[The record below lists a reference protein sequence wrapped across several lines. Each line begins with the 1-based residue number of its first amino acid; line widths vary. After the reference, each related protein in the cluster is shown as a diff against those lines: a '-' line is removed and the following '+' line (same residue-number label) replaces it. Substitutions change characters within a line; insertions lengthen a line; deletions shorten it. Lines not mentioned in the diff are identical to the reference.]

1 MTEFRTKTT
10 LALQL
15 SEITNI
21 NVEVLRGTRPLKS
34 ICVAQ
39 KMSWASQRITTRIED
54 QAYSLLGIFDLNMP
68 LLYGEEDKA
77 FMRLQD
83 EIIRS
88 TADLS
93 ILAWSLPESQKGW
106 PSEDE
111 YYDPNQDSTIDP
123 REPYLCGLLARTPSD
138 FQQCGNYERYFE
150 GGLRE
155 FSSTNLG
162 IRTRVRF
169 VEMKQANNTYAL
181 CFPVQCTSDGAPLC
195 IRLRAVSRAD
205 YLRRDPW
212 NLYEYDGS
220 SVRHPLHER
229 YLLKDFP
236 SDWKWPAS
244 GLASLETTMQ
254 RLRSYVIRIR
264 PVRAGPSPNLLD
276 PAVKFDTR
284 ISPWPTDLYDHEDAI
299 FFVSRDTKRDYGIV
313 DMDINI
319 SFEGSL
325 CVHASVIMLGWSSN
339 SDIDQPYFGIIDRTR
354 HREVLETIRSQQT
367 DLGITSRDVLM
378 RLRENRVPQT
388 YSFLRDIN
396 RPNLVA
402 EVSLQQLPQSL
413 EPNNVSR
420 ELCLDLNVSFRVVE
434 KQDRTRGFIDRR
446 WRPLRDL

>member
-1 MTEFRTKTT
+1 
-10 LALQL
+10 
-15 SEITNI
+15 
-21 NVEVLRGTRPLKS
+21 
-34 ICVAQ
+34 
-39 KMSWASQRITTRIED
+39 
-54 QAYSLLGIFDLNMP
+54 
-68 LLYGEEDKA
+68 
-77 FMRLQD
+77 
-83 EIIRS
+83 
-88 TADLS
+88 
-93 ILAWSLPESQKGW
+93 
-106 PSEDE
+106 
-111 YYDPNQDSTIDP
+111 
-123 REPYLCGLLARTPSD
+123 
-138 FQQCGNYERYFE
+138 
-150 GGLRE
+150 
-155 FSSTNLG
+155 
-162 IRTRVRF
+162 
-169 VEMKQANNTYAL
+169 
-181 CFPVQCTSDGAPLC
+181 
-195 IRLRAVSRAD
+195 
-205 YLRRDPW
+205 
-212 NLYEYDGS
+212 
-220 SVRHPLHER
+220 VRHPLHER

-299 FFVSRDTKRDYGIV
+299 FFVSQDTKRDYGIV